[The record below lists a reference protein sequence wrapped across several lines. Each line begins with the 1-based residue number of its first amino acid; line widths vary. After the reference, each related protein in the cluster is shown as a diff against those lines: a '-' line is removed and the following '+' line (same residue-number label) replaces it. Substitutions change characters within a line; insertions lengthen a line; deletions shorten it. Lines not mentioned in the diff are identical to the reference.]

1 MNSSMPARF
10 IKRYSDLALA
20 GLVVLIIALMIIPM
34 PTWLLDILLATN
46 IAMAVILLLS
56 AIYVMQPLRIATF
69 PTILL
74 ITTLFRLGLNVS
86 TTRLILLQADAGEV
100 IRSFGH
106 FVVAG
111 NIVVGAIVFLILT
124 LIQFVVIAKGSERV
138 AEVAARFTLDAM
150 PGKQMSIDADL
161 RGGNI
166 DPEEA
171 RHRRKSLERESQ
183 LYGSMDGAM
192 KFVKGDAIAGI
203 VITLVNIVGGLIV
216 GIYQMN
222 MSAGEAAET
231 YSLLTIGDGLV
242 SQIPALIISTA
253 AGLVVTRVASEDG
266 TTHLGQDIGIQIL
279 GQPKAIAIAAVL
291 MLLLALVPG
300 LPLMPFLV
308 LGMLCGLTA
317 YGLMRGR
324 RARVQTTGRDPP
336 AGLLETFGFDDE
348 DELPPGDGEVQGLVE
363 PIGLEVSVGLTPL
376 VDRDGLGRAFA
387 DELLPGIRA
396 QIFRDLGVSLP
407 RIRVRGDVAH
417 LSDNG
422 YRILLKEVAL
432 GEGEVDPDRALALAN
447 QTYLE
452 GLGFDSVEAD
462 LAGLEHRCSWIRR
475 EDVARARSVGV
486 RVAEGAE
493 IIAEHTEALLRRYA
507 YEFVSIQETRALLD
521 SLEASHPML
530 VEELVPKPVRVDLLA
545 DILGRLASEGVNIR
559 HLADILPVLA
569 SWLKTEKDPV
579 LLAEYCRMAL
589 KRQIT
594 YQFCGASGGLSAI
607 VIDPEIEQ
615 VVAEAICRTEAGSYL
630 ALEPDLSREILAAA
644 HEVVEPA
651 LAAGEPAVLVTT
663 MEIRRFV
670 RKLLEVELPGVTV
683 LSYQELAPDLEIQP
697 VARMELGMGS
707 ESGSEL

>member
-1 MNSSMPARF
+1 MPARF
-10 IKRYSDLALA
+10 IKRYSDLVLA

-46 IAMAVILLLS
+46 ISMAVILLLS
-56 AIYVMQPLRIATF
+56 AIYVTQPLRIATF

-86 TTRLILLQADAGEV
+86 STRLILLQADAGEV
-100 IRSFGH
+100 IHSFGH

-111 NIVVGAIVFLILT
+111 NVVVGAIVFLILT

-138 AEVAARFTLDAM
+138 AEVAARFTLDAL

-161 RGGNI
+161 RAGNI

-171 RHRRKSLERESQ
+171 RRRRKGLERESQ

-192 KFVKGDAIAGI
+192 KFVKGDAVAGI

-216 GIYQMN
+216 GVYQMK

-253 AGLVVTRVASEDG
+253 AGLIVTRVASEHDNV
-266 TTHLGQDIGIQIL
+266 HLGQDIGMQLL

-291 MLLLALVPG
+291 MLLLAVVPG
-300 LPLMPFLV
+300 LPVLPFLV
-308 LGMLCGLTA
+308 LGVLCGLTA
-317 YGLMRGR
+317 YGLLRQR
-324 RARVQTTGRDPP
+324 RARDPSLGRDAPS
-336 AGLLETFGFDDE
+336 GLLETLGFDE
-348 DELPPGDGEVQGLVE
+348 ADELPGEGDEPQTLVE
-363 PIGLEVSVGLTPL
+363 PIALEVSPGLTPL
-376 VDRDGLGRAFA
+376 VDRDGMGREFA
-387 DELLPGIRA
+387 ETLLPAIRA
-396 QIFRDLGVSLP
+396 RIFRDLGVSLP
-407 RIRVRGDVAH
+407 PIRVRGDAAH
-417 LSDNG
+417 LQSDG

-432 GEGEVDPDRALALAN
+432 GEGELAPERALARAHPL
-447 QTYLE
+447 YLKGLDIE
-452 GLGFDSVEAD
+452 GVEAE
-462 LAGLEHRCSWIRR
+462 LTGLERCCSWIART
-475 EDVARARSVGV
+475 DAARARTAGV
-486 RVAEGAE
+486 VVVEGAE
-493 IIAEHTEALLRRYA
+493 IIAEHIEALLRRYA
-507 YEFVSIQETRALLD
+507 FEFVSIQETRALLD
-521 SLEASHPML
+521 SLEASHPQL

-545 DILGRLASEGVNIR
+545 EVLQRLTEEGVNIR

-569 SWLKTEKDPV
+569 SWVKTEKDPV
-579 LLAEYCRMAL
+579 LLTEYCRMAL

-594 YQFCGASGGLSAI
+594 YKFCGTSGALSAI

-615 VVAEAICRTEAGSYL
+615 VVAEAIQRTEAGSYL
-630 ALEPDLSREILAAA
+630 ALEPALSRDILAAA
-644 HEVVEPA
+644 HSVVEPA
-651 LAAGEPAVLVTT
+651 LAAGEPAVLVTS

-697 VARMELGMGS
+697 VARMQLNMDS
-707 ESGSEL
+707 

>member
-1 MNSSMPARF
+1 MNPPMPARF

-34 PTWLLDILLATN
+34 PTWLLDLLLATN
-46 IAMAVILLLS
+46 ISMAVVLLLS
-56 AIYVMQPLRIATF
+56 AIYVTQPLRIATF

-86 TTRLILLQADAGEV
+86 STRLILLQADAGEV

-111 NIVVGAIVFLILT
+111 NVVVGAIVFLILT

-138 AEVAARFTLDAM
+138 AEVAARFTLDAL

-161 RGGNI
+161 RAGNI
-166 DPEEA
+166 DSEEA
-171 RHRRKSLERESQ
+171 RRQRKGLERESQ

-216 GIYQMN
+216 GIYQMK

-253 AGLVVTRVASEDG
+253 AGLVVTRVASEYDNV
-266 TTHLGQDIGIQIL
+266 HLGQDIGMQLL

-291 MLLLALVPG
+291 MLLLAVVPG
-300 LPLMPFLV
+300 LPLVPFLV
-308 LGMLCGLTA
+308 LGTLCGLTA
-317 YGLMRGR
+317 YGLMRHR
-324 RARVQTTGRDPP
+324 RARVPTTGREPP
-336 AGLLETFGFDDE
+336 SGLLETFGFDEE
-348 DELPPGDGEVQGLVE
+348 DEPPLGGEEPRALVE
-363 PIGLEVSVGLTPL
+363 PIGLEVSPGLTPL

-387 DELLPGIRA
+387 DELLPAIRA
-396 QIFRDLGVSLP
+396 RIFQDLGVSLP
-407 RIRVRGDVAH
+407 PIRVRGDATH
-417 LSDNG
+417 LPAGG

-432 GEGEVDPDRALALAN
+432 GEGEVDPERGLAQAPRA
-447 QTYLE
+447 YLE
-452 GLGFDSVEAD
+452 GLGLEGVEAE
-462 LAGLEHRCSWIRR
+462 LTGLEHRCTWLQRG
-475 EDVARARSVGV
+475 DVAQARTAGVSVS
-486 RVAEGAE
+486 EGAE
-493 IIAEHTEALLRRYA
+493 IIAVHTEALLRRYA
-507 YEFVSIQETRALLD
+507 FEFVSIQETRALLD
-521 SLEASHPML
+521 SLEASHPQL

-545 DILGRLASEGVNIR
+545 EILGRLAEEGVNIR

-569 SWLKTEKDPV
+569 SWVRTEKDPV
-579 LLAEYCRMAL
+579 LLTEYCRMAL

-594 YQFCGASGGLSAI
+594 YQFCGTSGALSAI

-644 HEVVEPA
+644 HEAVEPA
-651 LAAGEPAVLVTT
+651 LVAGEPAVLVTS
-663 MEIRRFV
+663 METRRFV

-697 VARMELGMGS
+697 VARMELGS
-707 ESGSEL
+707 ASEL

>member
-1 MNSSMPARF
+1 MPARF

-34 PTWLLDILLATN
+34 PTWLLDLLLATN
-46 IAMAVILLLS
+46 ISMAVVLLLS
-56 AIYVMQPLRIATF
+56 AIYVTQPLRIATF

-86 TTRLILLQADAGEV
+86 STRLILLQADAGEV

-111 NIVVGAIVFLILT
+111 NVVVGAIVFLILT

-138 AEVAARFTLDAM
+138 AEVAARFTLDAL

-161 RGGNI
+161 RAGNI

-171 RHRRKSLERESQ
+171 RRRRKGLERESQ

-216 GIYQMN
+216 GIYQMK

-253 AGLVVTRVASEDG
+253 AGLVVTRVASEHDNV
-266 TTHLGQDIGIQIL
+266 HLGQDIGVQLL

-291 MLLLALVPG
+291 MLLLAVVPG
-300 LPLMPFLV
+300 LPLLPFLV
-308 LGMLCGLTA
+308 LGALCGLTA
-317 YGLMRGR
+317 YGLMRHR
-324 RARVQTTGRDPP
+324 RARDPAIGREPP
-336 AGLLETFGFDDE
+336 SGLLETFGFDEE
-348 DELPPGDGEVQGLVE
+348 DESPLASEAPPALVE
-363 PIGLEVSVGLTPL
+363 PIGLEVATGLTPL
-376 VDRDGLGRAFA
+376 VDRDGSGRAFA
-387 DELLPGIRA
+387 DELLPAIRA
-396 QIFRDLGVSLP
+396 RIFQDLGVSLP
-407 RIRVRGDVAH
+407 PIRVRGDATH
-417 LSDNG
+417 LPEDG

-432 GEGEVDPDRALALAN
+432 GEGEVDPERGLARAPRA
-447 QTYLE
+447 YIE
-452 GLGFDSVEAD
+452 GLGLEGVEAE
-462 LAGLEHRCSWIRR
+462 LTGMEHRCTWLRR
-475 EDVARARSVGV
+475 GDVARARAAGV
-486 RVAEGAE
+486 IVVEGAE
-493 IIAEHTEALLRRYA
+493 IIAVHAEALLRRYA
-507 YEFVSIQETRALLD
+507 FEFVSIQETRALLD
-521 SLEASHPML
+521 SLEASHPQL

-545 DILGRLASEGVNIR
+545 EILQRLAEEGVNIR

-569 SWLKTEKDPV
+569 TWVRTEKDPV
-579 LLAEYCRMAL
+579 LLTEYCRMAL

-594 YQFCGASGGLSAI
+594 YQFCGTSGALSAI

-644 HEVVEPA
+644 RQAVEPA
-651 LAAGEPAVLVTT
+651 LVAGEPAVLVTS
-663 MEIRRFV
+663 METRRFV

-697 VARMELGMGS
+697 VARMELGS
-707 ESGSEL
+707 